1 MNTKTPQDNT
11 PAPQTTENQQQY
23 RDFGFDLSIAL
34 LVMLVTC
41 WGTPCWNAP
50 TCDTSTLSETKNKLE
65 KTAQTVAETQRTA
78 AAAKR
83 AAHTAKRTATAGLT
97 LGIIS
102 TATAAAALITSI
114 LTACLT

>member
-1 MNTKTPQDNT
+1 MDTKTNTENT

-41 WGTPCWNAP
+41 WSTPTWSTP
-50 TCDTSTLSETKNKLE
+50 TCETLAETKNKLE

-78 AAAKR
+78 TDAQ
-83 AAHTAKRTATAGLT
+83 RTATDAKKTSTAGLT